1 MTPVAC
7 SSRASKKAI
16 RKGFHPKK
24 LQHEFI
30 MSFYTKRAAL
40 VLIAVLTA
48 ACSNNAA
55 VPATQPGLPYASQ
68 AGADSALPLVDHTSI
83 LKKLTKDVV
92 IGSTVDPGNGD
103 TGARG
108 ISVVQT
114 NYGLKRGQ
122 VITCNFAD
130 SSGSAGKGTTVDLI
144 DPKTGKTSTLVQSSK
159 IEGCTGDATTLG
171 NEVWAAA
178 YTAGQVCGF
187 DKNGNLVTCNASP
200 FQAPLSV
207 VDAHCKMA
215 QYLCLYAA
223 EIIFGSDAKTGGIV
237 NFAVNNYG
245 NPNPTEVVTGF
256 AINKKSGWTALG
268 PSGLSYNPAK
278 LGTLYAADG
287 VNNTV
292 VALTNA
298 SNLLAKDEVVVLKG
312 GKTFKC
318 KYHSGQAP
326 CGKLIFAGSPLN
338 APVGMTMLPNGNLI
352 VANSK
357 GGNTLIEIDVSTG
370 KVLATKVVDKSKKQ
384 GIFALQAIGTKDT
397 NTALYYTD
405 KNDNK
410 LHEL

>member
-1 MTPVAC
+1 
-7 SSRASKKAI
+7 
-16 RKGFHPKK
+16 
-24 LQHEFI
+24 

-40 VLIAVLTA
+40 VLIAVFAA
-48 ACSNNAA
+48 ACSNNGA
-55 VPATQPGLPYASQ
+55 VPSTQGGVPFGVSQ
-68 AGADSALPLVDHTSI
+68 TSADSAVPLVDHTSI

-103 TGARG
+103 TGPHG

-114 NYGLKRGQ
+114 NYGLKKGQ

-130 SSGSAGKGTTVDLI
+130 SGGAAGKGTTADLI
-144 DPKTGKTSTLVQSSK
+144 DPKTGKTTTLVQSSK
-159 IEGCTGDATTLG
+159 IEGCAGDATTLE
-171 NEVWAAA
+171 NSVWAAG

-187 DKNGNLVTCNASP
+187 EKNGNSIGCNGSP
-200 FQAPLSV
+200 FSAPFSV
-207 VDAHCKMA
+207 ADAHCKPGPH
-215 QYLCLYAA
+215 CLYSA

-237 NFAVNNYG
+237 SFAVNNYG

-256 AINKKSGWTALG
+256 AVNKKSGWSILG
-268 PSGLSYNPAK
+268 PSGLSYNPNK

-312 GKTFKC
+312 GKTFRC

-338 APVGMTMLPNGNLI
+338 APVGMTILPNGNLI

-405 KNDNK
+405 KNDNN
-410 LHEL
+410 LHELEQ